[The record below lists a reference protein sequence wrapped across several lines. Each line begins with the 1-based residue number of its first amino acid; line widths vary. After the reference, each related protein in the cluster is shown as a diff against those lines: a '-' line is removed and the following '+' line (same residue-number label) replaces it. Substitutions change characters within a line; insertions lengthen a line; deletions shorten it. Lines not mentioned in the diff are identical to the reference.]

1 MRWWLRVIVAGAIA
15 CTGCATGSGGVEDAG
30 RGQDASTLD
39 GAVADAGRDG
49 GRDASVDA
57 MVIDSG
63 PRDSGMPID
72 SGTDAGAMDSGPATC
87 PPTATNLA
95 IVELM
100 IRTET
105 GTEDRGEWIELL
117 NAGDCLIDLGGLEI
131 SSPPATYTIPAGHLL
146 EPGERFVLAQST
158 VAAENRGLVYDL
170 SYTGSNIVLDNN
182 GDTLALI
189 AGGTTIDS
197 ITWSSAIVPEKYSFE
212 FPDTRPIAQNASLG
226 NWCQASISNIYSNT
240 AGGPY
245 YGTPGAPN
253 GACP

>member
-1 MRWWLRVIVAGAIA
+1 MRWLWAIVACAMIGS
-15 CTGCATGSGGVEDAG
+15 GCATGSGGVEDAG
-30 RGQDASTLD
+30 RGQDGGNLD
-39 GAVADAGRDG
+39 GAVADAGRDA

-72 SGTDAGAMDSGPATC
+72 SGTDAGGMDSGPPTC

-95 IVELM
+95 IVEVM

-117 NAGDCLIDLGGLEI
+117 NAGDCLVDLGGLVI
-131 SSPPATYTIPAGHLL
+131 SSPPATYTIPAGHVL
-146 EPGERFVLAQST
+146 PAGARFVLAQST

-170 SYTGSNIVLDNN
+170 SYTGSGIVLDNS
-182 GDTLALI
+182 GDTLELI

-197 ITWSSAIVPEKYSFE
+197 VTWTSATSVLKYSTE
-212 FPDTRPIAQNASLG
+212 FPDSRPIAENASMS
-226 NWCQASISNIYSNT
+226 NWCPASMSATYSST